1 MSLKLSQ
8 NAAIATEKSLTLQ
21 KHTLFVLPDNYK
33 TALPF
38 QVNIDAKLKR
48 SQATFKDCAK
58 TPLLVELPNGGLLSI
73 VILNEKLSMFQK
85 HTLLRKAVKPLLDE
99 TPSDIA
105 ICVFGD
111 DATREAHACAVYY
124 VTSVN
129 AAELPSRKK
138 DNKSK
143 PLKEISIYGYKAAH
157 DYGYVNARVA
167 GNTLCRSLTML
178 PPNELNP
185 TSYRA
190 KVKALAKEH
199 GWTHEE
205 FDMPALKKMGAGAF
219 YAVGQG
225 SEPMDAAIVHLTYS
239 PKVATKTPK
248 VSDENI
254 YASLRD
260 ATNSALASLTT
271 EEAAALRLRFGIDLN
286 ADEASDNVGK
296 QFEATR
302 ARIRE
307 IEEKALSKLRNP
319 ARSVIKHIALVGKG
333 ICFDTGGH
341 NLKPAKY
348 MQGMHEDMNGS
359 AVALGVLTAATMQ
372 QLPVKID
379 CWLAIAQNHIGPL
392 AYKQNDVVTALNG
405 LTIEIVHTDAEGRMV
420 LADTLTLASRQNP
433 DVILDYATLTGSMA
447 VAVGDRMSGII
458 SNRPELACK
467 AVGAGAAAGERI
479 VAFPNED
486 DFDSDLESDIADI
499 KQCTLEGGG
508 DHIHATRFMSKFIE
522 NDVPWVHA
530 DLSSTNRKGGLGA
543 VESTVNG
550 FGVGFGLALVKM
562 LLE

>member
-8 NAAIATEKSLTLQ
+8 YTELGSEKSLTSH
-21 KHTLFVLPDNYK
+21 KHTLFVVAENYK
-33 TALPF
+33 SALPF
-38 QVNIDAKLKR
+38 QENIHAKLKR
-48 SQATFKDCAK
+48 SQSELKDLAK
-58 TPLLVELPNGGLLSI
+58 TPILVELPNGGVASV
-73 VILNEKLSMFQK
+73 VILNDKLSMFQK

-99 TPSDIA
+99 TPDSIA

-111 DATREAHACAVYY
+111 DATREAHACAAYY
-124 VTSVN
+124 VLSVN

-138 DNKSK
+138 ENKSNQ
-143 PLKEISIYGYKAAH
+143 LKEITIYGYKAEH

-178 PPNELNP
+178 PPNELTP

-225 SEPMDAAIVHLTYS
+225 SDPMDAAIVHLTYS
-239 PKVATKTPK
+239 PK
-248 VSDENI
+248 
-254 YASLRD
+254 AS
-260 ATNSALASLTT
+260 
-271 EEAAALRLRFGIDLN
+271 
-286 ADEASDNVGK
+286 K
-296 QFEATR
+296 
-302 ARIRE
+302 
-307 IEEKALSKLRNP
+307 
-319 ARSVIKHIALVGKG
+319 KHVALVGKG

-359 AVALGVLTAATMQ
+359 AVALGVLTAAAMQ

-405 LTIEIVHTDAEGRMV
+405 MTIEIVHTDAEGRMV
-420 LADTLTLASRQNP
+420 LADTLTLASRQRP

-447 VAVGDRMSGII
+447 VAVTDRMSGVIA
-458 SNRPELACK
+458 NRPELACK
-467 AVGAGAAAGERI
+467 AIEAGNAAGERI
-479 VAFPNED
+479 VAFPYEED
-486 DFDSDLESDIADI
+486 MDCDLDSDIADI

-508 DHIHATRFMSKFIE
+508 DHMLAARFMGKFIE
-522 NDVPWVHA
+522 NDVSWLHA

-543 VESTVNG
+543 VQSDVNG
-550 FGVGFGLALVKM
+550 FGVGFALEMIKSLLA
-562 LLE
+562 